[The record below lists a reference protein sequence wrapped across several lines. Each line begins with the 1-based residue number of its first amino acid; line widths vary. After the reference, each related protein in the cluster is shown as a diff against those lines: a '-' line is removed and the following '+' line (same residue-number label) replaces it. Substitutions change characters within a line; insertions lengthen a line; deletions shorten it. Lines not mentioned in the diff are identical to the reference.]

1 MEHTIRVKDY
11 TTIVSIKFKFP
22 NLMNEN
28 SEEEVKTEY
37 YTLLSKKEE
46 LHSAREKVRQLE
58 KEYKELEKEW
68 DAKKDLFDIEF
79 KEDKKVV
86 TTEKSYMTI
95 NGAVVYNCNKRR

>member
-28 SEEEVKTEY
+28 SEEEVKAEY